1 MPVTETAL
9 RSALE
14 AYFDPYLKQTLG
26 EARAVTEVSVA
37 GSQVRLNLEL
47 GIPVRTYEG
56 ALREALAQHLVA
68 AGLDG
73 LTLELNL
80 SSRIVAHSVQRQL
93 KPLSGVSN
101 IVAVA
106 SGKGGVGKST
116 VAANLAL
123 AWAAGGARVGILDAD
138 IYPAARIL
146 RGQSDVDRVS
156 G

>member
-73 LTLELNL
+73 LTPMMA
-80 SSRIVAHSVQRQL
+80 IGT
-93 KPLSGVSN
+93 LSG
-101 IVAVA
+101 AFA
-106 SGKGGVGKST
+106 SRGMKSRRR
-116 VAANLAL
+116 APRSA
-123 AWAAGGARVGILDAD
+123 
-138 IYPAARIL
+138 
-146 RGQSDVDRVS
+146 
-156 G
+156 